1 MPHLTEFEMEYFNEH
16 YKLVENRRSIEEYL
30 IVPSHELS
38 RYINNSDSVYDLETE
53 LVETYYDESTSE
65 YNIERKSDGRIV
77 ESLDDSSDIEELKT
91 KVQALIQKEM
101 RAIRGIRGIH
111 LQTEPLVDITVE
123 IDPPDDNNPI
133 ASIAKVSQALSN
145 AGHGDI
151 ANEVYNR
158 LIKRKPQETTLGI
171 LKQYMHIKLKEVD

>member
-1 MPHLTEFEMEYFNEH
+1 MVQLTKSEMDFFNEH
-16 YKLVENRRSIEEYL
+16 YKLVENRRSIEEYCV
-30 IVPSHELS
+30 IPSYELS
-38 RYINNSDSVYDLETE
+38 RYINDSDSVYDLETE
-53 LVETYYDESTSE
+53 HIDTYYGESTSE

-77 ESLDDSSDIEELKT
+77 SSLDNSGDIEELKT